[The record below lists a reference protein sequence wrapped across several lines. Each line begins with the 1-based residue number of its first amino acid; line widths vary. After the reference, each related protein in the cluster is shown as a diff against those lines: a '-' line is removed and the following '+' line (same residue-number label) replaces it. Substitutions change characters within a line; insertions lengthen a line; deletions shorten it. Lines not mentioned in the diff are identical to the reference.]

1 MVDAGL
7 TLKMNVE
14 NGEEMSEEAIL
25 QLLSTSELVQSL
37 TQDFSKS
44 SLFPIWRIFALAE
57 IPFAER
63 LNYTQN
69 LLDYI
74 QKTYATSEGFSI
86 TGKSEDLL
94 PCYNAM
100 LIEAFSKLGQADLP
114 LVKTAVDWVLNYQ
127 VFGRNEQTSWQ
138 GKGIKKYGG
147 CMKSTPCFI
156 GIAKTVKALIYYS
169 SVSTTK
175 DVRVLEAIN
184 KGTEYLLQHNLF
196 QRLSNKEPINN
207 HILDIAY
214 PQSYQLN
221 IIELLDIAFM
231 TKNMNNPRVKE
242 AVDYIKNNKSK
253 DDSWKINY
261 IYKADGFVSFD
272 KRGKRGEW
280 VSYLL
285 AKYLSQTV

>member
-7 TLKMNVE
+7 TIKMNVD
-14 NGEEMSEEAIL
+14 NGEEMSDETIL

-44 SLFPIWRIFALAE
+44 SLFHIWRILALAE
-57 IPFAER
+57 IPFIER

-74 QKTYATSEGFSI
+74 QKTYATAVGFSI

-114 LVKTAVDWVLNYQ
+114 LVKTAVDWILNYQ

-156 GIAKTVKALIYYS
+156 GIAKTVKALIYYAS
-169 SVSTTK
+169 ASTTK
-175 DVRVLEAIN
+175 DVRVIDAIN

-231 TKNMNNPRVKE
+231 AKRMNDAGVKD
-242 AVDYIKNNKSK
+242 AVVYIMGMKIK
-253 DDSWKINY
+253 DDGWKINY

-285 AKYLSQTV
+285 AKYLSQAV